1 MSSDPPIEKQSSHE
15 TADAKGSAVSYAAD
29 PSKLDGKFHVV
40 DEQQIEAVV
49 ERIVMR
55 TEAFSGPT
63 PHPEHLE
70 RYEKTYPGASKLIFE
85 QYVANLEH
93 SRSMDRSFVDLQNK
107 KLDAEVK
114 RDHRSQRSAFW
125 LVGGGLLVV
134 LACAYLK
141 ATTIGCVVAGTLL
154 VTVLRS
160 FLLGKHHA
168 EKDAEGGAGSSD
180 KEKPG
185 DKDSPDREK
194 SGDKQQEEDAADSES
209 KSN

>member
-1 MSSDPPIEKQSSHE
+1 MSSDPPIEKPSSHE
-15 TADAKGSAVSYAAD
+15 TADAKAPAVNYAAD
-29 PSKLDGKFHVV
+29 PSKLDGRFHVV

-49 ERIVMR
+49 ERVVMR
-55 TEAFSGPT
+55 AEAFSGPT

-70 RYEKTYPGASKLIFE
+70 RYEKTYPGASKVIFE

-93 SRSMDRSFVDLQNK
+93 SRAMDRAFVDLQNK

-125 LVGGGLLVV
+125 LVGGGLVVV

-154 VTVLRS
+154 VTVVRS
-160 FLLGKHHA
+160 FLLKQTA
-168 EKDAEGGAGSSD
+168 EKDKENESGKSEKENPAGEEQAD
-180 KEKPG
+180 EAA
-185 DKDSPDREK
+185 SPK
-194 SGDKQQEEDAADSES
+194 STTD
-209 KSN
+209 